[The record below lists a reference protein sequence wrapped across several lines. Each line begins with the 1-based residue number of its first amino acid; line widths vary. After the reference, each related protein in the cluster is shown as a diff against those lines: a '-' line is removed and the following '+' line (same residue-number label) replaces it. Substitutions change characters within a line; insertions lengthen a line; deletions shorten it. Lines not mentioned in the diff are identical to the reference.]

1 MSHTGTMPAPLQ
13 ITVTNAN
20 LKFVR
25 HPMMVGHYRS
35 LALTGTELAMD
46 VLIGGTM
53 STALRMGLYPD
64 EPGSQQVF
72 INTHANHDNPM
83 QPPRPGAVIVV
94 GLGEEGKLRAPM
106 LAQTVRQG
114 VMTWAQRIIGGDMPT
129 VPAFELA
136 ASLIGSS
143 GTGNP
148 AGQAARLVAQGV
160 REANIRLTE
169 VGWPTVSHL
178 HLVELFLDRATEA
191 WRSLQILAIASPGE
205 YVITPFVQAGL
216 GALQRPLDP
225 SYRGSE
231 YDLISAMTQ
240 QDGLGDT
247 LIAYTVDTRRARTEV
262 RAQATQIKLL
272 RELTTS
278 AADDETTDKQIGR
291 SLFRLLVPLEM
302 QPFLGGSD
310 AMLLELDSGTAG
322 IPWELL
328 DASTSDELA
337 LATKPWA
344 IRTKLLRKL
353 RTVDFRAVVQDAD
366 ADAHV
371 LVIGEPRCDDPSLPR
386 LPAARAEALDVAALF
401 AMQVGKQS
409 GTVKQLICG
418 NGPSDVGPDARTIVN
433 SLLERDWRIIHIAGH
448 GEPPDVADTAA
459 DHDSPDAGG
468 LHAPLDP
475 RGVVLSGGTYLG
487 PREVATMPVVPELVF
502 VNCCFTGVGD
512 SAQVL
517 EHSPRVRPDHA
528 RFAAGIA
535 EELIRI
541 GVRCVIAAGWAVEDH
556 AALVFAHTFYDALL
570 GGNRFI
576 DAVAAARTAA
586 WQLGGNTWAAY
597 QCYGDPDWRFVAPSP
612 DAQQAQRSSEDKYAG
627 VASWRVLLLALEA
640 ISVESRY
647 PGYDKARGRE
657 HVNYL
662 ESRFQN
668 VWGTIG
674 TVAEAFAMAWV
685 QLDERERAIAWYRR
699 AIANNDGTA
708 SLRSVMELGN
718 QRVRVALEKAER
730 ARAAALA
737 AGGDPTV
744 TMTTIAAALAT
755 GRDEINS
762 ALSMLEQVADLQPT
776 IERDGKCGSAWKR
789 LSILE
794 AMAGDGDA
802 ETTAISRMK
811 RRYDNAE
818 TLARSTNHPELYY
831 PALNRM
837 AAELIVDA
845 GDPSWTGF
853 DAGAVAEVRDSLA
866 AKTRDDPDFWSVVGV
881 TELRLYEALAHGALA
896 PELESVMAEY
906 AALYERVSATSM
918 WSSVYDQVRWV
929 IPKYKRRVN
938 AAEGDAAQSLL
949 DRLAVLANA

>member
-1 MSHTGTMPAPLQ
+1 MPAPLQ
-13 ITVTNAN
+13 ITVSNAN

-53 STALRMGLYPD
+53 TTALRVGLYPD
-64 EPGSQQVF
+64 QPGSQQIF

-114 VMTWAQRIIGGDMPT
+114 VMTWAQRIMGGDAPSI
-129 VPAFELA
+129 PSFELA
-136 ASLIGSS
+136 SALIGSS

-160 REANIRLTE
+160 REANIRLIE

-178 HLVELFLDRATEA
+178 HLVELYLDRATEA
-191 WRSLQILAIASPGE
+191 WRSLQILATASPGE
-205 YVITPFVQAGL
+205 YVITPFLQAGL

-231 YDLISAMTQ
+231 YDLISAITQ
-240 QDGLGDT
+240 QDGLGES

-278 AADDETTDKQIGR
+278 AADDETSDKQIGR

-328 DASTSDELA
+328 DASTSDDVA
-337 LATKPWA
+337 LSIKPWA

-353 RTVDFRAVVQDAD
+353 RTVDFRAVVQDAN

-401 AMQVGKQS
+401 SRQVGKQS

-418 NGPSDVGPDARTIVN
+418 NGPRDVGPDARTIVN

-448 GEPPDVADTAA
+448 GEPPEVIDPNSANV
-459 DHDSPDAGG
+459 GV
-468 LHAPLDP
+468 LHAAPDP
-475 RGVVLSGGTYLG
+475 RGVVLSSGTYLG

-502 VNCCFTGVGD
+502 VNCCFTAVGD
-512 SAQVL
+512 SSQPL
-517 EHSPRVRPDHA
+517 GNSQRVRPDHA

-541 GVRCVIAAGWAVEDH
+541 GVRCVIAAGWAVDDN
-556 AALVFAHTFYDALL
+556 AALTFAHTFYDALL
-570 GGNRFI
+570 SGSRFI
-576 DAVAAARTAA
+576 DAVATARTAA

-647 PGYDKARGRE
+647 PGYDKARGRQ
-657 HVNYL
+657 HVGYL

-668 VWGTIG
+668 VWGSIG
-674 TVAEAFAMAWV
+674 SVAEAFAMAWV
-685 QLDERERAIAWYRR
+685 QLDERERAIGWYSR
-699 AIANNDGTA
+699 AISSNDGTA
-708 SLRSVMELGN
+708 SIRSVMELGN
-718 QRVRVALEKAER
+718 QRVRVSLDQAER
-730 ARAAALA
+730 ARNAALTSGGDVATTAATVAAA
-737 AGGDPTV
+737 
-744 TMTTIAAALAT
+744 IATA
-755 GRDEINS
+755 RDDIRS

-794 AMAGDGDA
+794 AIAGDEAA
-802 ETTAISRMK
+802 ETNAIAQMK
-811 RRYDNAE
+811 HRYDKAE
-818 TLARSTNHPELYY
+818 ALARSTKHPELYY

-837 AAELIVDA
+837 AAELIVAA
-845 GDPSWTGF
+845 GDPAWPGF
-853 DAGAVAEVRDSLA
+853 DAAAVAEVRDSLV

-881 TELRLYEALAHGALA
+881 TELRLYEALAQHALA
-896 PELESVMAEY
+896 PVLESLMAEY
-906 AALYERVSATSM
+906 AALYERVSASSM

-929 IPKYKRRVN
+929 IPKYKVRVN
-938 AAEGDAAQSLL
+938 ATERDAAQSLL
-949 DRLAVLANA
+949 DRLAVLASA

>member
-1 MSHTGTMPAPLQ
+1 MSHTGTMPSPLQ
-13 ITVTNAN
+13 ITVSNAN

-25 HPMMVGHYRS
+25 QPTMVGHYRS
-35 LALTGTELAMD
+35 IALTGTELAMD

-53 STALRMGLYPD
+53 TSALRGGLYPD
-64 EPGSQQVF
+64 LPGSQQIF

-114 VMTWAQRIIGGDMPT
+114 VMTWAQRTLGADTT
-129 VPAFELA
+129 VSSFELA
-136 ASLIGSS
+136 SSLIGSS

-160 REANIRLTE
+160 REANIRLIE
-169 VGWPTVSHL
+169 IGWPTVSHL

-191 WRSLQILAIASPGE
+191 WRSLQILATASPGE
-205 YVITPFVQAGL
+205 YVITPFLQAGL
-216 GALQRPLDP
+216 GGLQRPLDP

-240 QDGLGDT
+240 QDNHGES

-278 AADDETTDKQIGR
+278 AADDETSDRQIGR

-310 AMLLELDSGTAG
+310 ATLLELDSGTAG

-328 DASTSDELA
+328 DASTSDDAA
-337 LATKPWA
+337 LAIKPWA
-344 IRTKLLRKL
+344 IRTKFLRKL
-353 RTVDFRAVVQDAD
+353 RTVDFRAVVQDAN

-371 LVIGEPRCDDPSLPR
+371 LVIGEPRCDDPALPR

-401 AMQVGKQS
+401 AKQVAKQS
-409 GTVKQLICG
+409 GSVKQLICG
-418 NGPSDVGPDARTIVN
+418 NGPRDVGPDARTIIN

-448 GEPPDVADTAA
+448 GEPPDAVDQNAA
-459 DHDSPDAGG
+459 DAGI
-468 LHAPLDP
+468 LRPAADP
-475 RGVVLSGGTYLG
+475 RGVVLSSGTYLG

-502 VNCCFTGVGD
+502 VNCCFTAVGD
-512 SAQVL
+512 GTKVL
-517 EHSPRVRPDHA
+517 DAPPSGRPDHA
-528 RFAAGIA
+528 SFAAGVA

-541 GVRCVIAAGWAVEDH
+541 GVRCVIAAGWAIEDN
-556 AALVFAHTFYDALL
+556 AALTFAHSFYDALL
-570 GGNRFI
+570 DGNRFI
-576 DAVAAARTAA
+576 DAVATARTAA

-597 QCYGDPDWRFVAPSP
+597 QCYGDPDWRFVAPSR
-612 DAQQAQRSSEDKYAG
+612 DAQQAQRSSEQKYSG
-627 VASWRVLLLALEA
+627 VASWRVLLLALEE
-640 ISVESRY
+640 ITVESRY
-647 PGYDKARGRE
+647 PGYDKARGRQ
-657 HVNYL
+657 HVGYL

-674 TVAEAFAMAWV
+674 SVAEAFAMAWV
-685 QLDERERAIAWYRR
+685 QLDERERAIGWYSR

-708 SLRSVMELGN
+708 SIRSVMELGN
-718 QRVRVALEKAER
+718 QRVRLALDKAER
-730 ARAAALA
+730 ARSAAVASDSDA
-737 AGGDPTV
+737 A
-744 TMTTIAAALAT
+744 TIAATTTAAIDAARDDIKGAL
-755 GRDEINS
+755 
-762 ALSMLEQVADLQPT
+762 LMLEQIANLQPT
-776 IERDGKCGSAWKR
+776 IERNGKCGSAWKR
-789 LSILE
+789 LSLLE
-794 AMAGDGDA
+794 AMANDA
-802 ETTAISRMK
+802 VAEMSAIAQMK
-811 RRYDNAE
+811 RWYDNAE
-818 TLARSTNHPELYY
+818 VLARSTNHPDLYY

-837 AAELIVDA
+837 AAELLVDA
-845 GDPSWTGF
+845 GSPAWPGF
-853 DAGAVAEVRDSLA
+853 DAVSVAEVRDSLA

-881 TELRLYEALAHGALA
+881 TELRLYEALAQRALA
-896 PELESVMAEY
+896 PVLESIMAEY
-906 AALYERVSATSM
+906 ATLYERVSASSM

-929 IPKYKRRVN
+929 IPKYKLRVN
-938 AAEGDAAQSLL
+938 ATESDAAQSLI
-949 DRLAVLANA
+949 DRLAVLAST